1 MKTYYNNNSKK
12 IILVLLAMVTLLSDS
27 CSKKEPY
34 QEEVLSVIL
43 ISQNVTTFLGQDG
56 SIETEVTG
64 GLPPYSYIWS
74 NGETTKAIQ
83 GLPAGDYSVTV
94 IDAADSTVTE
104 SVNITQ
110 PVPANVIMDI
120 EGNFYTTVQIGEQT
134 WMQQNLRVTL
144 APDGSGIESNIY
156 IIDGIPVNEETY
168 GRLYTW
174 DVAMNGSTVENSQ
187 GICPDGWH
195 IPSDEE
201 WKELE
206 IHLGMTRQEAD
217 MTNTWR
223 GYGAGTKLAQ
233 GGESGYEALFAGR
246 RTNYGTYSLFGS
258 YEYMWTSTEFGQNAW
273 RRCLEKGV
281 STVGRWNT
289 FPKTYGFSVRCVK
302 DK

>member
-1 MKTYYNNNSKK
+1 MKTQYNNNCLK
-12 IILVLLAMVTLLSDS
+12 IILVLLAMVVLLSVS

-34 QEEVLSVIL
+34 KEEALSVIL
-43 ISQNVTTFLGQDG
+43 ISQNVTTFLGHDG
-56 SIETEVTG
+56 SIETEVSG
-64 GLPPYSYIWS
+64 GLPPYSFIWS
-74 NGETTKAIQ
+74 NGETTKDIQ
-83 GLPAGDYSVTV
+83 GLPAGTYSVTV
-94 IDAADSTVTE
+94 TDDCDSTVTE
-104 SVNITQ
+104 SIKITQ
-110 PVPANVIMDI
+110 PIPANVIMDI

-134 WMQQNLRVTL
+134 WMQQNLRVEFT
-144 APDGSGIESNIY
+144 PDSSGIESFLYDNNPDY
-156 IIDGIPVNEETY
+156 EETY
-168 GRLYTW
+168 GRFYTW
-174 DVAMNGSTVENSQ
+174 DVAMNGSTAENSQ

-223 GYGAGTKLAQ
+223 GSGAGTKLAQ

-258 YEYMWTSTEFGQNAW
+258 YEYMWTSTEYGQYAW

>member
-1 MKTYYNNNSKK
+1 MKTHYNKNCKK

-34 QEEVLSVIL
+34 QEEALSVIL

-56 SIETEVTG
+56 SIETEVSG
-64 GLPPYSYIWS
+64 GLPPYRFNWS
-74 NGETTKAIQ
+74 NGETTEDIH
-83 GLPAGDYSVTV
+83 GLSAGTYSVTV
-94 IDAADSTVTE
+94 TDDRDSTVNK
-104 SVNITQ
+104 SIKITQ
-110 PVPANVIMDI
+110 PIPADVIMDI
-120 EGNFYTTVQIGEQT
+120 EGNFYNTVKIGEQT
-134 WMQQNLRVTL
+134 WMKQNLRVEF
-144 APDGSGIESNIY
+144 APDSSGIESFLYDNNPAY
-156 IIDGIPVNEETY
+156 EETY
-168 GRLYTW
+168 GRLYSW
-174 DVAMNGSTVENSQ
+174 DVAMNGSTAENSQ

-246 RTNYGTYSLFGS
+246 RTSYGTYSLFGS
-258 YEYMWTSTEFGQNAW
+258 YEYMWTSTEYGQNAW

>member
-1 MKTYYNNNSKK
+1 
-12 IILVLLAMVTLLSDS
+12 MVTALCNGRRRTAICLLLITGMLMSSS
-27 CSKKEPY
+27 CSKKEPA
-34 QEEVLSVIL
+34 QDEPLSVVL
-43 ISQNVTTFLGQDG
+43 VANNVTEFLGNDG
-56 SIETEVTG
+56 SAEAKASG
-64 GLPPYSYIWS
+64 GLQPYSYSWS

-187 GICPDGWH
+187 GICPDGGH

-206 IHLGMTRQEAD
+206 MILGMTRQEAD
-217 MTNTWR
+217 MTNSWR
-223 GYGAGTKLAQ
+223 GTGGTKLAA
-233 GGESGYEALFAGR
+233 GGDSGYDALFAGR
-246 RTNYGTYSLFGS
+246 RSTYGTFGFLGS
-258 YEYMWTSTEFGQNAW
+258 YEYMWTSTEYGQNAW
-273 RRCLEKGV
+273 RRCLQKGI
-281 STVGRWNT
+281 STVGRWILSRKLT
-289 FPKTYGFSVRCVK
+289 GSRYDV
-302 DK
+302 

>member
-1 MKTYYNNNSKK
+1 M
-12 IILVLLAMVTLLSDS
+12 
-27 CSKKEPY
+27 
-34 QEEVLSVIL
+34 
-43 ISQNVTTFLGQDG
+43 
-56 SIETEVTG
+56 
-64 GLPPYSYIWS
+64 
-74 NGETTKAIQ
+74 
-83 GLPAGDYSVTV
+83 
-94 IDAADSTVTE
+94 
-104 SVNITQ
+104 
-110 PVPANVIMDI
+110 
-120 EGNFYTTVQIGEQT
+120 QIEQT

-246 RTNYGTYSLFGS
+246 RTN
-258 YEYMWTSTEFGQNAW
+258 
-273 RRCLEKGV
+273 
-281 STVGRWNT
+281 
-289 FPKTYGFSVRCVK
+289 
-302 DK
+302 

>member
-1 MKTYYNNNSKK
+1 MKTQYNNNCPK
-12 IILVLLAMVTLLSDS
+12 IILVFLAMFALLSVS
-27 CSKKEPY
+27 CSKKEPSK
-34 QEEVLSVIL
+34 EEALSVIL
-43 ISQNVTTFLGQDG
+43 IYQNVTTFLGQDG

-64 GLPPYSYIWS
+64 GLPPYSFIWS
-74 NGETTKAIQ
+74 NGETTEDIQ
-83 GLPAGDYSVTV
+83 GLPAGTYSVTV
-94 IDAADSTVTE
+94 TDDCDSTVTE
-104 SVNITQ
+104 SIKITQ
-110 PVPANVIMDI
+110 PIPANVIMDI
-120 EGNFYTTVQIGEQT
+120 EGNFYITVQIGEQT
-134 WMQQNLRVTL
+134 WMQQNLRVEFT
-144 APDGSGIESNIY
+144 PDSSGIESFLYDNNPDY
-156 IIDGIPVNEETY
+156 EETY
-168 GRLYTW
+168 GRLYSW
-174 DVAMNGSTVENSQ
+174 DVAMNGSTDENSQ

-233 GGESGYEALFAGR
+233 GGESGYDALFAGR

-258 YEYMWTSTEFGQNAW
+258 YEYMWTSTEYGQYAW

>member
-1 MKTYYNNNSKK
+1 
-12 IILVLLAMVTLLSDS
+12 MVTLLSYS
-27 CSKKEPY
+27 CSKKEPN
-34 QEEVLSVIL
+34 QEEALSVIL

-64 GLPPYSYIWS
+64 GLPPYSFIWS
-74 NGETTKAIQ
+74 NGETTEDIQ
-83 GLPAGDYSVTV
+83 GLPAGTYSVTV
-94 IDAADSTVTE
+94 TDDCDSTVTE
-104 SVNITQ
+104 SIKITQ
-110 PVPANVIMDI
+110 PIPADVIMDI
-120 EGNFYTTVQIGEQT
+120 EGNFYTTVKIGEQT
-134 WMQQNLRVTL
+134 WMQQNLRVEFT
-144 APDGSGIESNIY
+144 PDSSGIVSFLYDNNPDY
-156 IIDGIPVNEETY
+156 EETY
-168 GRLYTW
+168 GRLYSW
-174 DVAMNGSTVENSQ
+174 DVAMNGSTAENSQ

-233 GGESGYEALFAGR
+233 GGESGYDALFAGR
-246 RTNYGTYSLFGS
+246 RTNYGTYSLLGS
-258 YEYMWTSTEFGQNAW
+258 YEYMWASTEYGQYAW